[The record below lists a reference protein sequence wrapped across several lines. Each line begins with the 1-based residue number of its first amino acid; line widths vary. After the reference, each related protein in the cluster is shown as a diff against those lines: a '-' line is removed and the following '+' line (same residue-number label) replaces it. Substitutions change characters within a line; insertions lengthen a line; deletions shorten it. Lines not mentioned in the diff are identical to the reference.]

1 MLSQCQKCGHRM
13 HKSFFD
19 KIERKMF
26 ASSRK
31 VTLGQ
36 FGMLIILAIFVYQAI
51 KMVSDKL

>member
-1 MLSQCQKCGHRM
+1 M
-13 HKSFFD
+13 HKSFFN

-36 FGMLIILAIFVYQAI
+36 FGLLIILAIFVYQAI